1 MYASR
6 LLFCR
11 SAFAFVCVALL
22 STVARA
28 QTADPVKERLDN
40 SPRHHEWVDVESQ
53 DGRKI
58 KCFVVFPEVEGKATA
73 VIVIHENKGLTD
85 WERSVAD
92 RLAEAGF
99 VAVAPDLLSGT
110 GPGGGG
116 TEAYESRDAATK
128 GIYGLDAE
136 RVLEDLD
143 AVAAHAKTIEAANG
157 KIATVGFCWGGGKS
171 FAYACHNPELSAAN
185 VFYGTAP
192 EDDAALK
199 KITAPVYGYYGG
211 NDARITQQV
220 PRVAAK
226 MKEHGKKFEPVVYE
240 GAGHGFLRAGEQPSA
255 GEADK
260 KAFAEGWARLTMLLG
275 AL

>member
-1 MYASR
+1 MVAAG
-6 LLFCR
+6 LLR
-11 SAFAFVCVALL
+11 PVALFGASL
-22 STVARA
+22 SLLAGVAVA

-40 SPRHHEWVDVESQ
+40 SPRHHEWVDVESE
-53 DGRKI
+53 DGRKV
-58 KCFVVFPEVEGKATA
+58 KSFVVFPEVQGKAPA

-99 VAVAPDLLSGT
+99 VAIAPDLLSGT

-136 RVLEDLD
+136 QVLQDLD
-143 AVAAHAKTIEAANG
+143 AVAAYAKKIEAANG
-157 KIATVGFCWGGGKS
+157 KIATLGFCWGGGKS
-171 FAYACHNPELSAAN
+171 FAYACHNPELNAAL
-185 VFYGTAP
+185 VCYGTAP
-192 EDDAALK
+192 ENDEDLK
-199 KITAPVYGYYGG
+199 KIQAPVYGFYGG

-220 PRVAAK
+220 PRVASK
-226 MKEHGKKFEPVVYE
+226 MKELDKKYEPVVYE
-240 GAGHGFLRAGEQPSA
+240 GAGHGFVRAGEQPGAS
-255 GEADK
+255 EADK
-260 KAFAEGWARLTMLLG
+260 KAHAEAWERMKKILS